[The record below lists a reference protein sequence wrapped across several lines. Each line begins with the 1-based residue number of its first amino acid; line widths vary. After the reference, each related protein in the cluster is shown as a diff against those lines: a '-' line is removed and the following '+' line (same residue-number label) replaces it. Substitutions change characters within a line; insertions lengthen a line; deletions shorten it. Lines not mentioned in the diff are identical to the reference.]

1 MRCWK
6 RSLLGKPQRFHRCT
20 RSLNAVCKCKMC
32 TTAFSMDGQRW
43 FRCRWWSVG
52 SPLHPRRHRHRCLM
66 RGHLHPPPWMWIWR
80 HHRHHR
86 PLRRQLLVVHQLRRR
101 QWSSEPSLPVVGSP
115 LASSMLHVDALS
127 SLAIAQMG
135 WPRLPPPTGGPNGPR
150 SGRHVGRL
158 GGRGWRVARQA
169 SARAPHCAEGQRGAD
184 ADKPRRGRALRSRAD
199 ALRGTR
205 LARRRLRRS
214 PWRVARARYGP
225 QHGRTRRGLLRCS
238 AWATMAAR
246 RGRLPGG
253 ATGAQE
259 RSPGDSAHQALGPAP
274 TERRRRRAALA
285 GAVEPGWMAL
295 ARGCWATAMAA
306 GSFMLPGGALN
317 DATRGRLSWRR
328 PKRKKIPGRALA

>member
-1 MRCWK
+1 
-6 RSLLGKPQRFHRCT
+6 
-20 RSLNAVCKCKMC
+20 
-32 TTAFSMDGQRW
+32 
-43 FRCRWWSVG
+43 
-52 SPLHPRRHRHRCLM
+52 M

-80 HHRHHR
+80 HHRHHC

-101 QWSSEPSLPVVGSP
+101 QWSSEPSLPVVGSL
-115 LASSMLHVDALS
+115 LAPSMLHVDALS

-169 SARAPHCAEGQRGAD
+169 SARSLHCAEGQRGAD
-184 ADKPRRGRALRSRAD
+184 ADKPRRGRALRSRAG

-214 PWRVARARYGP
+214 PRRVARARYGP

-238 AWATMAAR
+238 AWATMEARRGLLVAAR
-246 RGRLPGG
+246 RDRLPGG

-274 TERRRRRAALA
+274 TERRRRAARAWQGRSSPSTVAGWPWRAAAGRRQWRLGASCSLA
-285 GAVEPGWMAL
+285 APSVTPRE
-295 ARGCWATAMAA
+295 A
-306 GSFMLPGGALN
+306 GSPGG
-317 DATRGRLSWRR
+317 SQ
-328 PKRKKIPGRALA
+328 KIFLGARSPNGD